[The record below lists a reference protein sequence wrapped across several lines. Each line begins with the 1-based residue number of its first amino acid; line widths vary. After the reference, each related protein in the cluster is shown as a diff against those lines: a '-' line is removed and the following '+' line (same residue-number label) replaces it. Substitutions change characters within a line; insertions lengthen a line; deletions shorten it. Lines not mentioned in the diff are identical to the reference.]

1 MRLGVLAL
9 CLLLLLLLL
18 AVPAP
23 STADPAPHKAGQGAG
38 AASDAT
44 SPLERFPVLTARG
57 RNARFNDRTLLRI
70 KLIPKTGSTFAM
82 AVVNQVMPKKFPG
95 TSISAYGVVQD
106 TTFMVGFP
114 AFSQCLPAAARSPQ
128 SL

>member
-1 MRLGVLAL
+1 MRLGVLAA
-9 CLLLLLLLL
+9 CLLLL

-23 STADPAPHKAGQGAG
+23 STADPAPHEAGQGVG
-38 AASDAT
+38 VASDAT
-44 SPLERFPVLTARG
+44 SPLERFPVLTERG
-57 RNARFNDRTLLRI
+57 RNARFNDRTLLRM